1 MAQIRIQPVLDWLKR
16 VITQPRDELT
26 RWQKT
31 VRFMYDLG
39 RYGARQLRRDQAPQM
54 AAALA
59 YRTLFGLLP
68 LLVVGTMIVRAIGGF
83 EQLLQ
88 HLERFF
94 IAVGLDSFQM
104 SVAGADD
111 TATTEGISLSQ
122 WLLDL
127 VRQVEQINL
136 AAITWVGVVV
146 LVYSAISLMV
156 TIEGCFN
163 GICRAP
169 EGRSWLKRL
178 PIYWTIVTI
187 GPAAI
192 ALTMYVDS
200 RFNAFI
206 AQQVSW
212 WWMLK
217 AAPVLWSF
225 IATWLVMFAIYK
237 LMPNTHVRTRAVLAG
252 ALVAAVLLEIGK
264 RTMGAYV
271 SNALSI
277 RQLYGSL
284 GLIPLFMFWVY
295 LMWLVVLFGLEVS
308 ATLQSL
314 GGRTLEDVERERR
327 PTGLADPASV
337 LTVMEVIAERFGTSA
352 ATTTSQITEAT
363 GLAEATVQVIVRRLI
378 EAGLLHRLDRADEA
392 VSLARPPAGIAASEL
407 IDVGFALVD
416 EGGIQRKPA
425 ILQQLRQAQHALAAQ
440 ATLAGLLPTQPP
452 AAAGDKV
459 APR

>member
-1 MAQIRIQPVLDWLKR
+1 

-39 RYGARQLRRDQAPQM
+39 RYGARQLRQDDAPRM
-54 AAALA
+54 AAALS

-68 LLVVGTMIVRAIGGF
+68 VLVVGTMIVRAIGGF
-83 EQLLQ
+83 EQLVQ
-88 HLERFF
+88 HLGEFF
-94 IAVGLDSFQM
+94 SSLSLDEYEM
-104 SVAGADD
+104 SAAGGA
-111 TATTEGISLSQ
+111 ALPEGQSLSQ
-122 WLLDL
+122 WLLDI
-127 VRQVEQINL
+127 VRQVEDVNL
-136 AAITWVGVVV
+136 AAITWVGVFV
-146 LVYSAISLMV
+146 LIYSAVSLMV

-163 GICRAP
+163 NVCRAP

-225 IATWLVMFAIYK
+225 IATWLVMFAVYR
-237 LMPNTHVRTRAVLAG
+237 LLPNTAVHVRPALIG

-264 RTMGAYV
+264 RTMGAYIG
-271 SNALSI
+271 NALSI

-314 GGRTLEDVERERR
+314 GGRTLEEVERKRR
-327 PTGLADPASV
+327 PTGLVDPASV
-337 LTVMEVIAERFGTSA
+337 LTVMEVIAERFGESA
-352 ATTTSQITEAT
+352 ATSTSQITEAT
-363 GLAEATVQVIVRRLI
+363 GLAEATVQLIVQRLI
-378 EAGLLHRLDRADEA
+378 EAGLVHRLDREDGA
-392 VSLARPPAGIAASEL
+392 VSLARPPERIAAGEL
-407 IDVGFALVD
+407 IEVGFALVD
-416 EGGIQRKPA
+416 EGGMERKPA
-425 ILQQLRQAQHALAAQ
+425 ILLQLRDAQRSLAAR
-440 ATLAGLLPTQPP
+440 ATLAALLPAQPV
-452 AAAGDKV
+452 AAASDKV
-459 APR
+459 TGS

>member
-1 MAQIRIQPVLDWLKR
+1 MAPIRIQPVLDWLKR
-16 VITQPRDELT
+16 VVTQPRDELT

-39 RYGARQLRRDQAPQM
+39 RYGARQLRQDDAPRM
-54 AAALA
+54 AAALS

-68 LLVVGTMIVRAIGGF
+68 VLVVGTMIVRAIGGF
-83 EQLLQ
+83 EQLVQ
-88 HLERFF
+88 HLGEFF
-94 IAVGLDSFQM
+94 SSLSLDEYEM
-104 SVAGADD
+104 SVAGGA
-111 TATTEGISLSQ
+111 ALPEGQSLSQ
-122 WLLDL
+122 WLLDI
-127 VRQVEQINL
+127 VRQVEDVNL

-146 LVYSAISLMV
+146 LIYSAISLMV

-163 GICRAP
+163 NVCRAP
-169 EGRSWLKRL
+169 EGRSWAKRL

-225 IATWLVMFAIYK
+225 VATWLVMFAVYR
-237 LMPNTHVRTRAVLAG
+237 LLPNTSVHVRPALIG

-271 SNALSI
+271 GNALSI

-295 LMWLVVLFGLEVS
+295 LMWLVILFGLEVS

-314 GGRTLEDVERERR
+314 GGRTLEEVERERR
-327 PTGLADPASV
+327 PTGLVDPASV
-337 LTVMEVIAERFGTSA
+337 LTVMEVVAERFGESA
-352 ATTTSQITEAT
+352 ASTTSQITEAT
-363 GLAEATVQVIVRRLI
+363 GLAEATVHLIVTRLI
-378 EAGLLHRLDRADEA
+378 EAGLLHRLDREDGA
-392 VSLARPPAGIAASEL
+392 VSLARPPEGIAASEL
-407 IDVGFALVD
+407 IDVGFALAD
-416 EGGIQRKPA
+416 EGGIERKPA
-425 ILQQLRQAQHALAAQ
+425 ILLQLRDAQRSLAAQ

>member
-1 MAQIRIQPVLDWLKR
+1 MARFRIQSVVDWLKR
-16 VITQPRDELT
+16 VVAQPRHELT

-31 VRFMYDLG
+31 VRFVHDLG

-68 LLVVGTMIVRAIGGF
+68 VLVVGTMIVRAIGGF
-83 EQLLQ
+83 DQLIQ
-88 HLERFF
+88 HLQRFF
-94 IAVGLDSFQM
+94 TAVGLDSYQM
-104 SVAGADD
+104 SVTGTDD
-111 TATTEGISLSQ
+111 TSLVEGISLSE

-127 VRQVEQINL
+127 VRQVENINL
-136 AAITWVGVVV
+136 AAITWVGVLV
-146 LVYSAISLMV
+146 LIYSAISLMV

-163 GICRAP
+163 SICRAP
-169 EGRSWLKRL
+169 EGRSWAKRL

-206 AQQVSW
+206 VRGVSW
-212 WWMLK
+212 WWVLK

-225 IATWLVMFAIYK
+225 IATWLVMFAIYR
-237 LMPNTHVRTRAVLAG
+237 LMPNTHVRTRAALIG
-252 ALVAAVLLEIGK
+252 ALIAAVLLEIGK

-271 SNALSI
+271 GNALSI

-295 LMWLVVLFGLEVS
+295 LMWLVILFGLEVS
-308 ATLQSL
+308 ATLQQL
-314 GGRTLEDVERERR
+314 CGRTLEEVERERR
-327 PTGLADPASV
+327 PAGLADPAAV
-337 LTVMEVIAERFGTSA
+337 LTVMGVIAERFGDSA

-363 GLAEATVQVIVRRLI
+363 GLAEATVQLIVQRLI
-378 EAGLLHRLDRADEA
+378 EAGLLHRLDRDDGA
-392 VSLARPPAGIAASEL
+392 VSLARPPERIAASEL

-416 EGGIQRKPA
+416 EGGIERKPA
-425 ILQQLRQAQHALAAQ
+425 ILLQLRDAQRSLAAQ
-440 ATLAGLLPTQPP
+440 ATLAGLLPAQPP
-452 AAAGDKV
+452 ATAGDKV